1 MIERK
6 TIMGERA
13 LQNRIMKLREIEAEQ
28 KALEEQAEKIRQE
41 IKADMEE
48 KQVDE
53 MQAGS
58 FVIRWKTILSNK
70 LDGKALKAALPEIYG
85 QYCKPSASRRFTI
98 V

>member
-1 MIERK
+1 
-6 TIMGERA
+6 MGERT
-13 LQNRIMKLREIEAEQ
+13 LQNRIMKLREIEAQQ
-28 KALEEQAEKIRQE
+28 KALEEQAEQIRRE

-58 FVIRWKTILSNK
+58 FIIRWKTILSSK

-85 QYCKPSASRRFTI
+85 QYCKASASRRFTI

>member
-1 MIERK
+1 
-6 TIMGERA
+6 MGERT
-13 LQNRIMKLREIEAEQ
+13 LQNRIMKLCEIEAQQ
-28 KALEEQAEKIRQE
+28 KALEEQAEQIRRE

-58 FVIRWKTILSNK
+58 FIIRWKTILSSK

-85 QYCKPSASRRFTI
+85 QYCKASASRRFTI

>member
-1 MIERK
+1 
-6 TIMGERA
+6 MGERT
-13 LQNRIMKLREIEAEQ
+13 LQNRIMKLREIEAQQ
-28 KALEEQAEKIRQE
+28 KALEEQAEQVRRE

-58 FVIRWKTILSNK
+58 FIIRWKTILSSK

-85 QYCKPSASRRFTI
+85 QYCKASASRRFTI

>member
-1 MIERK
+1 
-6 TIMGERA
+6 MGERT
-13 LQNRIMKLREIEAEQ
+13 LQNRIMKLREIEAQ
-28 KALEEQAEKIRQE
+28 QRALEEQAEQIRRE
-41 IKADMEE
+41 IKANMEE

-58 FVIRWKTILSNK
+58 FIIRWKTILSSK

-85 QYCKPSASRRFTI
+85 QYCKASASRRFTI

>member
-1 MIERK
+1 
-6 TIMGERA
+6 
-13 LQNRIMKLREIEAEQ
+13 MKLREIEAQ
-28 KALEEQAEKIRQE
+28 QRALEEQAEQIRRE

-58 FVIRWKTILSNK
+58 FIIRWKTILSSK

-85 QYCKPSASRRFTI
+85 QYCKASASRRFTI

>member
-1 MIERK
+1 
-6 TIMGERA
+6 MGERT
-13 LQNRIMKLREIEAEQ
+13 LQNRIMKLREIEAQ
-28 KALEEQAEKIRQE
+28 QRALEEQAEQIRRE

-58 FVIRWKTILSNK
+58 FIIRWKTILSST

-85 QYCKPSASRRFTI
+85 QYCKASASRRFTI

>member
-1 MIERK
+1 
-6 TIMGERA
+6 
-13 LQNRIMKLREIEAEQ
+13 MKLREIEAQQ
-28 KALEEQAEKIRQE
+28 KALEEQAEQIRRE

-58 FVIRWKTILSNK
+58 FIIRWKTILSSK

-85 QYCKPSASRRFTI
+85 QYCKASASRRFTI